1 MDKVFGRRRRKGQ
14 KRQTTQRQ
22 PANPPARQGM
32 IRLCFFS
39 RIFSLSLSLSLF
51 FSISIPTFLHV
62 LTGLRGMVLL
72 KKKLVSIYPR
82 TDWWRTWPRLIR
94 PSMLLSLS
102 LFSFF
107 SLFFFT
113 SSVEEILD
121 SNLEGILV
129 EIPPDLLWAVF

>member
-94 PSMLLSLS
+94 PSMLFSLS
-102 LFSFF
+102 LFFF
-107 SLFFFT
+107 FLFFFT

>member
-39 RIFSLSLSLSLF
+39 RIFSFSLSFS

-94 PSMLLSLS
+94 PSMLFSLS
-102 LFSFF
+102 LFFF
-107 SLFFFT
+107 FLFFFT

>member
-39 RIFSLSLSLSLF
+39 RIFLLSLF
-51 FSISIPTFLHV
+51 PYRDFSSRFNGV
-62 LTGLRGMVLL
+62 KGDGCVE
-72 KKKLVSIYPR
+72 KKLVSIYPR

-102 LFSFF
+102 FFSFSF
-107 SLFFFT
+107 LPLALKRCSTRISKGFWPRYRRFFNFIGAIT
-113 SSVEEILD
+113 RR
-121 SNLEGILV
+121 
-129 EIPPDLLWAVF
+129 